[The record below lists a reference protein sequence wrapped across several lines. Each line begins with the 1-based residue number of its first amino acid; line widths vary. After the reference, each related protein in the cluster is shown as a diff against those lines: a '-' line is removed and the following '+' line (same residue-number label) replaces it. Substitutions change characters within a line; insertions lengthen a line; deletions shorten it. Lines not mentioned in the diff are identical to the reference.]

1 MGELT
6 GIWLEVVEDEE
17 DDGEDEVVDE
27 DEVEEDEDEEDVE
40 TEAVKAGCSD
50 SICCLRFLIVRIRG
64 STKPE
69 PSI

>member
-27 DEVEEDEDEEDVE
+27 DEVEEDEEDVE